1 ACRRRRFAVVQC
13 EGLELYRYARTAP
26 APLIL
31 DAHNAEWRL
40 QRAAYQAALREHRV
54 KPAVYSL
61 LQWRKLV
68 RYEGTAVRRA
78 RVTFAVSAADQ
89 GDLQQLAPGAAV
101 AVLANGVD
109 AELYQ
114 PLPALAQ
121 DTDSILF
128 AGKMDFRPNVEGA
141 LWLAHRVMPRVWSRR
156 PAARLVLFGRDPAPA
171 VRRLAADPRITVTG
185 HVPGTDAEKVALA
198 NAGVVAVPL
207 LSGGGTRLKVLNAL
221 AMARPVVST
230 PLGATGYAVTSGQH
244 LLLAEG
250 AGPFADALLRLLE
263 QPDLGVR
270 LGMAG
275 RRAVCSRYTW
285 ERVLP
290 VLDHAYAELG
300 RG

>member
-1 ACRRRRFAVVQC
+1 
-13 EGLELYRYARTAP
+13 
-26 APLIL
+26 
-31 DAHNAEWRL
+31 
-40 QRAAYQAALREHRV
+40 
-54 KPAVYSL
+54 
-61 LQWRKLV
+61 
-68 RYEGTAVRRA
+68 
-78 RVTFAVSAADQ
+78 
-89 GDLQQLAPGAAV
+89 
-101 AVLANGVD
+101 
-109 AELYQ
+109 
-114 PLPALAQ
+114 
-121 DTDSILF
+121 
-128 AGKMDFRPNVEGA
+128 
-141 LWLAHRVMPRVWSRR
+141 MPRVWSRR